1 MGKYFLWKNLLLSK
15 IHNKNVSH
23 GKYAPIETLQ
33 ITTVLHNVHVKYQ
46 LAVILVFN
54 RLHLVFNKL
63 RLSFTI
69 KCDVQLIEL

>member
-1 MGKYFLWKNLLLSK
+1 MGKYFLWKNLFFSK

-33 ITTVLHNVHVKYQ
+33 ITTVQHNVQ

-69 KCDVQLIEL
+69 KCDMQLIEL